1 MCTAYEIIG
10 DSLYEKG
17 PYHAQIEFSVQGFKL
32 KKKYFFPNIYFLF
45 FLCNLDFY
53 GSTASYPTFK
63 PNMTQNEPFL
73 ASVTRV

>member
-32 KKKYFFPNIYFLF
+32 KKKNISFQIF
-45 FLCNLDFY
+45 FLNFFNVIWIFMDLRPL
-53 GSTASYPTFK
+53 TLPL
-63 PNMTQNEPFL
+63 NQI
-73 ASVTRV
+73 